1 MPKMTE
7 DMHDPNCS
15 EDIYL
20 ARLRA
25 MTDIVAAH
33 LATTRVETAQLSQLV
48 REIYGTISRMDPIW
62 LPETSALRPSF
73 EGSHEDIYP
82 TDPPRAQMME
92 AYEARSDMGS
102 PTLIP
107 AVPIHQ
113 SVHPD
118 YIICLEDGRR
128 LKTLKKHLSAT
139 FGMSIEDYRRR
150 WGLPPEYPT
159 VAPNLAAS
167 RRGRVRKIDEKR
179 AYRTAECD
187 ATDVSTFDDSGR
199 APTKLRGN
207 TRRHTAN
214 LLDKMAAR

>member
-1 MPKMTE
+1 MTD
-7 DMHDPNCS
+7 DMHDLDCS

-33 LATTRVETAQLSQLV
+33 LSTTRVETAQLSQLV

-62 LPETSALRPSF
+62 LSETSTLRPSF
-73 EGSHEDIYP
+73 EGAEEDIYP
-82 TDPPRAQMME
+82 NDSPHAQMME
-92 AYEARSDMGS
+92 AYEGRSDTTS
-102 PTLIP
+102 PMLIP

-118 YIICLEDGRR
+118 YIICLEDGKR
-128 LKTLKKHLSAT
+128 LRTLKKHLSGT

-167 RRGRVRKIDEKR
+167 RRGRVRKTDEKR
-179 AYRTAECD
+179 AYRTVESD
-187 ATDVSTFDDSGR
+187 ASDGSAFDDSGR
-199 APTKLRGN
+199 MSTRLRGN

-214 LLDKMAAR
+214 LLDKMASR

>member
-1 MPKMTE
+1 
-7 DMHDPNCS
+7 MHDPDCS

-33 LATTRVETAQLSQLV
+33 LTTTRVETAQLSQLV

-62 LPETSALRPSF
+62 LTETSALHPSF
-73 EGSHEDIYP
+73 EGARENIHPIGS
-82 TDPPRAQMME
+82 PRAQMME
-92 AYEARSDMGS
+92 AYEARSDSTS
-102 PTLIP
+102 PTLTP
-107 AVPIHQ
+107 AVPIHH

-118 YIICLEDGRR
+118 YIICLEDGKR

-159 VAPNLAAS
+159 VAPNLTAS
-167 RRGRVRKIDEKR
+167 RRRRVRKTDEKR
-179 AYRTAECD
+179 AYRTVECD
-187 ATDVSTFDDSGR
+187 ASDGSAFDNLGR
-199 APTKLRGN
+199 VPTRLRGN

-214 LLDKMAAR
+214 LLDKMASR